1 MKISTRQYIKEQIKW
16 QEKLRQND
24 RAYFEAEISAMRR
37 AVDKYSD
44 TNDEW
49 KQTHNNL
56 QRQMQKQG
64 EDFIKKEELK
74 RSIGTIWGVIIG
86 LAMFILGLAMYLKK

>member
-1 MKISTRQYIKEQIKW
+1 MKITTQDYIKEQVAW
-16 QEKLRQND
+16 MDKLRQAD
-24 RAYFEAEISAMRR
+24 RAFFEAEISAMRR

-49 KQTHNNL
+49 KTTHNNL

-86 LAMFILGLAMYLKK
+86 LAMFFLGLAMYLKK